1 MDNFKD
7 TVEATEVSEIVESN
21 ETILENNVTI
31 VEEKEKPENC
41 LGIAS
46 MAFGILGLVAHFISI
61 FPLSAY
67 FPFIGLFLALG
78 DKLKNKKMTVNAK
91 IGLILSIITYTI
103 SVLSTLFAIL
113 AVVLYYCIILL
124 FYFVA
129 MLATIM

>member
-31 VEEKEKPENC
+31 VEEKEKPETC

-46 MAFGILGLVAHFISI
+46 MVFGVLGLVAHFISI

-78 DKLKNKKMTVNAK
+78 DKLKNKK
-91 IGLILSIITYTI
+91 I
-103 SVLSTLFAIL
+103 SLR
-113 AVVLYYCIILL
+113 
-124 FYFVA
+124 
-129 MLATIM
+129 